1 VAPALVQSSKQIRVI
16 GLPATPGDVA
26 LRITVRLFA
35 SYREKAKTS
44 QIVLDL
50 SEGANV
56 KTLVDEVCSSYPD
69 LTSTPDSLVVAI
81 NSEYQ
86 DHSFPLNDG
95 DEAALIPPVSGG
107 NQ

>member
-1 VAPALVQSSKQIRVI
+1 MPVFPAI
-16 GLPATPGDVA
+16 PGDA
-26 LRITVRLFA
+26 TLRITVRLFA

-56 KTLVDEVCSSYPD
+56 KTLVDEVCSAYPD

-107 NQ
+107 TQ